1 MILCKYSAE
10 CLQVTPGTGA
20 STGTPIQYLAKQ
32 LSWQLLSEENCFQV
46 SYCISRD
53 GFLGKDNDNEDVS
66 VSHDNSDHHRHH
78 RCDVDSGV
86 SSDDGGR
93 NNEEDYISDSSRNS

>member
-46 SYCISRD
+46 RYCNSRN
-53 GFLGKDNDNEDVS
+53 GFLEKDNDNDDVS
-66 VSHDNSDHHRHH
+66 VSYDNSDHYHHH
-78 RCDVDSGV
+78 RCDVDSSV
-86 SSDDGGR
+86 SSDYNDR
-93 NNEEDYISDSSRNS
+93 NDENDYISVSSCNS

>member
-1 MILCKYSAE
+1 MVICTYTAE

-46 SYCISRD
+46 IHL
-53 GFLGKDNDNEDVS
+53 FLIYYDFQLFI
-66 VSHDNSDHHRHH
+66 
-78 RCDVDSGV
+78 
-86 SSDDGGR
+86 
-93 NNEEDYISDSSRNS
+93 YIYYLLFTIYYLSFILMTIILLIKMTAV